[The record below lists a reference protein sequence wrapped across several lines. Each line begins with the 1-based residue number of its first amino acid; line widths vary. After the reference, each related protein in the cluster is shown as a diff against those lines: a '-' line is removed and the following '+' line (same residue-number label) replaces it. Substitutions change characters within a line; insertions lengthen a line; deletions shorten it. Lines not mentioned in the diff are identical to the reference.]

1 MKICVTGGAGFIGSW
16 VAEAYRDAGHD
27 VTIVDNFST
36 GRLDNVPDGIR
47 LVRCDMGDPAL
58 SNLFLQERF
67 DVVNHHAAYME
78 LRVSVDQPIRDAS
91 NNILGTLKVFEAARQ
106 SGVGHLINISSGGAV
121 YGIQDE
127 YPATEL
133 HAVRP
138 LSPYGVAKA
147 TSEMYAAYYR
157 AVHSMRVTNLRYT
170 NVYGPRQNPFGEA
183 GVIAIFVQ
191 KFLKGETPII
201 NGDGTQTRD
210 YIHVADVVRANM
222 LVTEGHVEGTF
233 NVATGIETDVNSV
246 VQLIQHA
253 LGKQAQVHH
262 GPAKAGD
269 LARNVCSHTL
279 LTNTTGWIPTI
290 AVENGIQ
297 ETTRWMVD
305 HPRQPSAH

>member
-1 MKICVTGGAGFIGSW
+1 
-16 VAEAYRDAGHD
+16 
-27 VTIVDNFST
+27 
-36 GRLDNVPDGIR
+36 
-47 LVRCDMGDPAL
+47 
-58 SNLFLQERF
+58 
-67 DVVNHHAAYME
+67 
-78 LRVSVDQPIRDAS
+78 
-91 NNILGTLKVFEAARQ
+91 
-106 SGVGHLINISSGGAV
+106 
-121 YGIQDE
+121 
-127 YPATEL
+127 
-133 HAVRP
+133 
-138 LSPYGVAKA
+138 
-147 TSEMYAAYYR
+147 
-157 AVHSMRVTNLRYT
+157 MRVTNLRYT

-222 LVTEGHVEGTF
+222 LVTEGRVEGTF